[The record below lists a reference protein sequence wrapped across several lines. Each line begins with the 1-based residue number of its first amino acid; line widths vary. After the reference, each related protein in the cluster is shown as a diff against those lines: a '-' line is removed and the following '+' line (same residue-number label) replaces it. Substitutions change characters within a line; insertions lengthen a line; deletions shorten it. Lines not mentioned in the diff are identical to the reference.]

1 MQLLEGEM
9 PFTVVLDDPLANSYI
24 QNVYA
29 PDEDPNMV
37 VEVRHSLLL
46 HPTCG

>member
-1 MQLLEGEM
+1 ME
-9 PFTVVLDDPLANSYI
+9 DPLAASYI

-37 VEVRHSLLL
+37 IEDFERTEQQNEDLGITDMRVD
-46 HPTCG
+46 